1 MNVLDKCTVLR
12 HAQGYLDALSRGIDP
27 LTGEMLKPDEV
38 VCKDRIRRCLLYVS
52 DVLGQVIENDG
63 KIGGRQ
69 VRKRVRKLP
78 YTPDMDALAAFAY
91 SDIPITATEFVQRVN
106 AYVNTDCMHKLTYR
120 TLTNWLLRV
129 GLVQNN
135 QTANGTMVKRPT
147 EEGRNWGILTV
158 TEYNGEGTPYTHLV
172 YTRKLQEI
180 LIQNLP
186 SIAEETE
193 KRTPAETM
201 KTTETE
207 NTEL

>member
-1 MNVLDKCTVLR
+1 MDKCTVLR

-91 SDIPITATEFVQRVN
+91 SDTPITATEFVQRVN

-158 TEYNGEGTPYTHLV
+158 TEYNGEGTALYAPCIYPEIAGDPYTESAIH
-172 YTRKLQEI
+172 RGGNGK
-180 LIQNLP
+180 
-186 SIAEETE
+186 S
-193 KRTPAETM
+193 TPAETM